1 MTNQQYSCCVCIC
14 KRGFKCVYVGL
25 FSSVA
30 RQCRKSQKQPVIRS
44 KNRKYLQLKPS
55 ILTIATRIPTPLES
69 FYGHRNGHCTILIP
83 LLFWA
88 FQNPFPII
96 FSRCHRQNNP
106 RAPHLD
112 NKTANTN
119 IVVCTPN
126 PPKKSVIE
134 TNNSLT
140 PFFVFSPLYLFIFF
154 VIT

>member
-83 LLFWA
+83 LLFGL
-88 FQNPFPII
+88 
-96 FSRCHRQNNP
+96 SRTLSLSFFLDAIAKITPEHRTLTIKLQIQISLY
-106 RAPHLD
+106 ALQ
-112 NKTANTN
+112 T
-119 IVVCTPN
+119 
-126 PPKKSVIE
+126 PPKKV
-134 TNNSLT
+134 
-140 PFFVFSPLYLFIFF
+140 
-154 VIT
+154 